1 MRFSL
6 MFFASDESA
15 LSGRKYE
22 LVIESARFADRHG
35 FQGVWVPER
44 HFSALGSLYP
54 NPAVLHAAL
63 ARETKHLRLNAGS
76 VVLPL
81 HHPLRV
87 AEEWAMVDNLSG
99 GRVGVSFATGW
110 NPDDFALAPERY
122 AERSRTLFEQVDVV
136 RRLWRGE
143 PLAVRN
149 GTGEPS
155 SVRVYPTPVQREL
168 PVWITAASN
177 PATFARAGELGFNL
191 LTHLL
196 DQGVERLAEQVAAYR
211 QARARA
217 GHDPDGG
224 TVTLMLHTFVGGD
237 AQQVRDLAREP
248 YCAFLKSNLGQ
259 LKGLAQS
266 RMRDVDL
273 NTLSE
278 REKDDFVHFLYE
290 RFATSRA
297 FIGTPDSCMDLA
309 VQLRD
314 LGVDELASLL
324 DFGPPVEAILQNLPH
339 LDTLRAR
346 VAELGPRDAAPR
358 GRPAAAPPAPEPA
371 PRQDAVA
378 ELQARLPRVMEGA
391 DFYAEVA
398 ASGAEYGPTMRSLER
413 VWRGEGEALG
423 RLRMPPAV
431 EGERDA
437 YAFHPVLLDSSLL
450 ILGALAPERQGGRLV
465 ALPTGMRRLRIHA
478 PPTGE
483 LYSHVVRT
491 SPPTGSVLEGDV
503 RILDASGELLAEVSG
518 LRIQL
523 MEQAERP
530 TSDPV
535 DALTYALDWRPRTA
549 PAPDAAAGPGTWWVL
564 MDGRGVGKALAT
576 RLEARGDTVVR
587 ITAGATF
594 QSLGPRDY
602 QVAPGDAAQLRRLVE
617 ALLVAGGP
625 VPRGLVHLWSLDGVD
640 PAQTTVETLEA
651 EQTPGALTVLGLVQA
666 LVGSGAVRPPR
677 LWLVTRGCQPPAGA
691 SGALASATLW
701 GLGRVVSAEH
711 PEVWGGLVDL
721 EPDAPG
727 DASAAALCGVL
738 LAPGGEDQFVLR
750 GEAQA
755 VARLARRRGLP
766 SGGPAT
772 RLRAD
777 AGYLLTGGLG
787 DLGLGMARWMVE
799 RGARHLVLMGRSP
812 LPPREDWAYVAPGS
826 RAARQVAAIRELEAL
841 GARVYPAA
849 VDVADRDAVATFLRG
864 YHAEGGPALRGVLHS
879 AGVIQPATLM
889 NLGADALHAVL
900 RPKVAGAWVLHALLE
915 DTPLDFFVLI
925 SAVPGLV
932 GWIGSGASNYAAAN
946 TFLDALAHHR
956 RARGLPALSVDYG
969 PWSEVGLAVREGGL
983 PMLERQGIGSM
994 SPPQGLAALDRALTQ
1009 PDAQLAVASL
1019 DWPRFFRAFAHAR
1032 TTPLLAEQVKEAGEG
1047 AEPARSPEAGALQA
1061 ALSEAQPG
1069 ARSELVR
1076 EYLRT
1081 QVARVLARSS
1091 ARLDVNAS
1099 LMSLGLDSLMSI
1111 DLRNRIESDLGVV
1124 IPMVNLLR
1132 GPSIAQLVDD
1142 VLPALTLA
1150 GAETEME
1157 EVTL

>member
-136 RRLWRGE
+136 RRLWRGA

>member
-1 MRFSL
+1 

-122 AERSRTLFEQVDVV
+122 AERSRTLFDQVDVV

-143 PLAVRN
+143 PLSVRN
-149 GTGEPS
+149 GTGETK

-168 PVWITAASN
+168 PVWVTAASN
-177 PATFARAGELGFNL
+177 PATFAKAGELGFNL

-224 TVTLMLHTFVGGD
+224 TVTLMLHTFVGGN

-273 NTLSE
+273 TTLSE

-309 VQLRD
+309 VQLRE

-324 DFGPPVEAILQNLPH
+324 DFGPPVDAVLQNLPH

-346 VAELGPRDAAPR
+346 VAELGPRGAAPR
-358 GRPAAAPPAPEPA
+358 VRPAAVPLAPESS
-371 PRQDAVA
+371 PRKDTVA
-378 ELQARLPRVMEGA
+378 DVQARLPRVMEGA

-398 ASGAEYGPTMRSLER
+398 ASGAEYGPSMRSLER

-491 SPPTGSVLEGDV
+491 SPPAGSVLEGDV
-503 RILDASGELLAEVSG
+503 RILDASGQLLAEVSG
-518 LRIQL
+518 MRIQL
-523 MEQAERP
+523 VEQAGRP

-535 DALTYALDWRPRTA
+535 DALTYALDWQPHAA
-549 PAPDAAAGPGTWWVL
+549 PVPDDAAGPGAWWVL
-564 MDGRGVGKALAT
+564 MDGRGVGKELAA

-594 QSLGPRDY
+594 QSLGARHY
-602 QVAPGDAAQLRRLVE
+602 QVAPGDAAQLRQLVE
-617 ALLVAGGP
+617 TLLVAGGP
-625 VPRGLVHLWSLDGVD
+625 VPRGLVHLWSLEGLD
-640 PAQTTVETLEA
+640 PAQTTVATLEA
-651 EQTPGALTVLGLVQA
+651 EQTAGALTVLGLVQA

-721 EPDAPG
+721 EPDAPA
-727 DASAAALCGVL
+727 DPSAAALCGVL

-750 GEAQA
+750 GETRS
-755 VARLARRRGLP
+755 VARLVRRRGLP

-812 LPPREDWAYVAPGS
+812 LPPREDWAQVAPGS
-826 RAARQVAAIRELEAL
+826 RAARQVAAVRELEAL

-849 VDVADRDAVATFLRG
+849 VDVADRDAVAAFLQG
-864 YHAEGGPALRGVLHS
+864 YHAQGGPALRGVVHS

-889 NLGADALHAVL
+889 NLGADAFHAVL
-900 RPKVAGAWVLHALLE
+900 RPKVAGAWVLHSLLE
-915 DTPLDFFVLI
+915 EAPLDFFVLI

-932 GWIGSGASNYAAAN
+932 GWIGSGASNYSAAN

-994 SPPQGLAALDRALTQ
+994 SPPQGLAALDRALSQ
-1009 PDAQLAVASL
+1009 PDAQLAVVSL

-1032 TTPLLAEQVKEAGEG
+1032 MTPLLAEQVKEVGAG
-1047 AEPARSPEAGALQA
+1047 AEPGRSQEAGALQT

-1069 ARSELVR
+1069 ARPELVR

-1150 GAETEME
+1150 GAVVEME